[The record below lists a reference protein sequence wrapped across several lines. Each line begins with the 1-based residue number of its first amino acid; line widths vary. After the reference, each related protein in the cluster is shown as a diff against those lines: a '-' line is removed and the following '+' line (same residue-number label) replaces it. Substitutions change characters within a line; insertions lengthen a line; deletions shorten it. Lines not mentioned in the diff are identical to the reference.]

1 MKSPRPGLDIDPDAL
16 LGTGPLGLLR
26 GASGRFVGLRL
37 LQYVLLFAAGLVL
50 SRALGPEGRSQYA
63 VPLALAGIVQLTFH
77 FSLEYATGR
86 MLARGEADLAAV
98 GRFLSLAAAVL
109 GALGFVTCAGL
120 GLLVREELLAGASTT
135 AVVIAAATV
144 PVGLAG
150 LFSGGL
156 LLRLGD
162 LRGYGGTSLG
172 AAGVQFAGMTILA
185 AVDKL
190 TPESALGMTV
200 LGFTAIA
207 VGMSA
212 RLIHHAGWRALLP
225 EFRSAVAL
233 PALSTGLALH
243 PAALGLFLNLR
254 VDLLIVS
261 SLLSARETGLYSL
274 AVSLAEFVFLA
285 AFTLSQAAIGTQTRE
300 DEQFAAHF
308 TRRFAQRSVMIG
320 LLLALGTAA
329 VAYPAVLVLYG
340 EQWTPSVKP
349 LVILTFAAVALTVEA
364 PTRTHL
370 MRVMRPSRLVIPAA
384 AGLLLNVAANFLL
397 IPILGIGGAAL
408 ASLISYTV
416 FGVVTIVLFRQATG
430 LSPLGRGPLGL
441 SEP

>member
-16 LGTGPLGLLR
+16 LGAGPLGLLR
-26 GASGRFVGLRL
+26 GTSGRFVGLRL

-77 FSLEYATGR
+77 LSLEYASGR
-86 MLARGEADLAAV
+86 MLARGDADVAAL
-98 GRFLSLAAAVL
+98 GRFLSLAAVVL
-109 GALGFVTCAGL
+109 GALGFATSVGL
-120 GLLVREELLAGASTT
+120 GLLVREQLLAGASTT
-135 AVVIAAATV
+135 AVIIAAATV

-156 LLRLGD
+156 LLRMGD
-162 LRGYGGTSLG
+162 LRGYGWTSLV
-172 AAGVQFAGMTILA
+172 AASVQFAGMTILA

-190 TPESALGMTV
+190 SPESGLAMTALG
-200 LGFTAIA
+200 FASIA
-207 VGMSA
+207 VGMSS
-212 RLIHHAGWRALLP
+212 RVIRHAGWRALRP
-225 EFRSAVAL
+225 EFRSAIAL
-233 PALSTGLALH
+233 PALATGLALH

-261 SLLSARETGLYSL
+261 LLLSARETGLYSL
-274 AVSLAEFVFLA
+274 AVGLAEFVFLA
-285 AFTLSQAAIGTQTRE
+285 AFTLSQAAMATQTRE

-329 VAYPAVLVLYG
+329 LAYPAVLLLYG
-340 EQWTPSVKP
+340 DEWTPSVVP

-370 MRVMRPSRLVIPAA
+370 MRVMRPSRLVTPAA
-384 AGLLLNVAANFLL
+384 IGLLLNVVANFVL
-397 IPILGIGGAAL
+397 IPILGIPGAAL
-408 ASLISYTV
+408 ASLLSYTA
-416 FGVVTIVLFRQATG
+416 FGVVTILLFRQATG
-430 LSPLGRGPLGL
+430 LSPLRREPLGA
-441 SEP
+441 SER